1 MANGAVTLGTMDGAN
16 VEIAGLVGPD
26 NIFTFGASSDAVID
40 LYAQNGYHPLD
51 YYHRPGIEYLVD
63 FLLTPQMLAIGDPSM
78 LWPLWNDMKYKDWFM
93 ALLDV
98 ESYIA
103 EKERALAA
111 YEDRTAWAKKML
123 VNIAKSGYFSS
134 DRTIAQYDADIWR
147 LRPAAQPVPAKPDAA
162 AKAE

>member
-1 MANGAVTLGTMDGAN
+1 MDCIKEYYFSKKN
-16 VEIAGLVGPD
+16 REIAELRKAGRD
-26 NIFTFGASSDAVID
+26 IIS
-40 LYAQNGYHPLD
+40 
-51 YYHRPGIEYLVD
+51 
-63 FLLTPQMLAIGDPSM
+63 LAIGDPSM

-123 VNIAKSGYFSS
+123 VNIARSGYFSS
-134 DRTIAQYDADIWR
+134 DRTIAQYDADIWH
-147 LRPAAQPVPAKPDAA
+147 LRPAKD
-162 AKAE
+162 